1 MSSALVSLKF
11 KEPAWARNSEPIFV
25 GKDVLELLSS
35 SMYVDPLSMY
45 REYIQNAADAYD
57 QVREEESPEAEGRI
71 DIRID
76 PKERRIVITDLGY
89 GLEEQA
95 FYQRLTSIGGSRK
108 RGTGARGFRGVGR
121 LAGLAYCQELIF
133 RTRPRGKRAIQEM
146 RWDSRKIRELLRS
159 EDITLNLSQV
169 VSESVE
175 TRTIVG
181 ADAPEHFFEVE
192 LRGVV
197 RHGNDRLLDT
207 GEVMRYLS
215 QVAPVP
221 FHPDFSFG
229 PKILDFL
236 RAHGAH
242 RIPLEIEIAGAGRVF
257 RPHRD
262 QLLLGNDK
270 FLSFTN
276 LETFTTQDR
285 NGDPST
291 ASWILHHG
299 YIGALPK
306 SSMVSGWRLRSG
318 DIQVGETDLIEDLYP
333 ESRFNSWTVAES
345 HILDRKIIPNG
356 RRDNFEHNAYFA
368 DLLTRLTP
376 HARNIAQLCRASSI
390 TRNLHARIDDEL
402 LKCEEKVSI
411 AAKKR
416 TPGAVVRALT
426 SDVRNC
432 LDRLEPLSKRS
443 SVSSDERSKYEGRM
457 KTLRSKLAALEHR
470 GDAKEALAEFTPVQ
484 RRVLTNV
491 FDVIYE
497 SSKSL
502 PIADELIGKIISRVR
517 KSR

>member
-1 MSSALVSLKF
+1 MSSALVSLKS
-11 KEPAWARNSEPIFV
+11 KEPAWARKSEPIFV

-57 QVREEESPEAEGRI
+57 QVRETESSEVEGRV

-133 RTRPRGKRAIQEM
+133 RTRPRGRRAIQEM

-159 EDITLNLSQV
+159 EDTLLDLAQV

-207 GEVMRYLS
+207 IEVTRYLS

-229 PKILDFL
+229 PKLLEFL
-236 RAHGAH
+236 RVHGAH

-262 QLLLGNDK
+262 QLPLGNDK
-270 FLSFTN
+270 FLSLTN

-285 NGDPST
+285 NGNTST
-291 ASWILHHG
+291 ASWVLHHG

-306 SSMVSGWRLRSG
+306 GSMVSGWRFRSG
-318 DIQVGETDLIEDLYP
+318 DIQVGGTNLIEDLYP

-345 HILDRKIIPNG
+345 HVLDRKIIPNG

-376 HARNIAQLCRASSI
+376 HTRNIAQLCRTSSI
-390 TRNLHARIDDEL
+390 NRNLRARIDDEL
-402 LKCEEKVSI
+402 HKCEEKVSI
-411 AAKKR
+411 AAKRR
-416 TPGAVVRALT
+416 TPGRVVEALT
-426 SDVRNC
+426 NDVRSC
-432 LDRLEPLSKRS
+432 LDRLEPSSKRGFLS
-443 SVSSDERSKYEGRM
+443 IDERSEIEVRM
-457 KTLRSKLAALEHR
+457 KTLRTKIASLEQR
-470 GDAKEALAEFTPVQ
+470 GAAKEALAGFTPLQ
-484 RRVLTNV
+484 RRVLADV

-497 SSKSL
+497 SSNSL
-502 PIADELIGKIISRVR
+502 LAADELIGNIISRVR
-517 KSR
+517 KKR

>member
-1 MSSALVSLKF
+1 MSSALVSLKI
-11 KEPAWARNSEPIFV
+11 KEPAWERNSEPIFV

-57 QVREEESPEAEGRI
+57 QVRETEPSDAAGKI

-76 PKERRIVITDLGY
+76 PKERRIVITDLGH

-95 FYQRLTSIGGSRK
+95 FYQRLTSIGGSKK

-159 EDITLNLSQV
+159 EDTLLDLAQV

-207 GEVMRYLS
+207 GEVTRYLS

-229 PKILDFL
+229 PKIIDFL
-236 RAHGAH
+236 RVHGAH
-242 RIPLEIEIAGAGRVF
+242 RTPLEIDIAGVGHVF

-262 QLLLGNDK
+262 QLSLGNDK
-270 FLSFTN
+270 FLSFRN

-285 NGDPST
+285 NGNPST

-318 DIQVGETDLIEDLYP
+318 DIQVGDTNLIEDLYP

-376 HARNIAQLCRASSI
+376 HARNIAQLCRTSSI
-390 TRNLHARIDDEL
+390 TRNLRARIDDDL
-402 LKCEEKVSI
+402 LKCEEKVII

-416 TPGAVVRALT
+416 TPGAVVKALA

-443 SVSSDERSKYEGRM
+443 PISSDVQSRYEGRM
-457 KTLRSKLAALEHR
+457 KTLRTKLATLER
-470 GDAKEALAEFTPVQ
+470 RSDAKPALADFTPVQ

-491 FDVIYE
+491 FEVIYE

-502 PIADELIGKIISRVR
+502 PVADELIGKIISRVR
-517 KSR
+517 KKG

>member
-57 QVREEESPEAEGRI
+57 QVRDEESSEAEGRV
-71 DIRID
+71 DIQID
-76 PKERRIVITDLGY
+76 PKERSIVITDLGY

-108 RGTGARGFRGVGR
+108 RGSGARGFRGVGR

-159 EDITLNLSQV
+159 EDTTLDLGQV

-207 GEVMRYLS
+207 GEVLRYLS

-236 RAHGAH
+236 RGHGSY
-242 RIPLEIEIAGAGRVF
+242 RVPLEIEIAGLGRVY

-262 QLLLGNDK
+262 QLSLGNDK
-270 FLSFTN
+270 FLNFSN

-285 NGDPST
+285 NGNLST

-299 YIGALPK
+299 YVGALPK
-306 SSMVSGWRLRSG
+306 GSMVSGWRFRSG

-333 ESRFNSWTVAES
+333 EPRFNSWTVAES
-345 HILDRKIIPNG
+345 HVLDRKIIPNG

-376 HARNIAQLCRASSI
+376 HARNVAQLCRTSSI
-390 TRNLHARIDDEL
+390 ARNLRARIDDEL
-402 LKCEEKVSI
+402 LKCEEQVSI

-416 TPGAVVRALT
+416 TPSAVVRALAN
-426 SDVRNC
+426 DVRNC
-432 LDRLEPLSKRS
+432 LDRLEPLSKRG
-443 SVSSDERSKYEGRM
+443 SVSSEERSRYEGRM
-457 KTLRSKLAALEHR
+457 KALRTKLATLELR
-470 GDAKEALAEFTPVQ
+470 GDAKEVLAEFTPLQ
-484 RRVLTNV
+484 RRVLTSV
-491 FDVIYE
+491 FEVIYE

-502 PIADELIGKIISRVR
+502 PIADELIGKIISKVR

>member
-1 MSSALVSLKF
+1 
-11 KEPAWARNSEPIFV
+11 
-25 GKDVLELLSS
+25 
-35 SMYVDPLSMY
+35 
-45 REYIQNAADAYD
+45 
-57 QVREEESPEAEGRI
+57 
-71 DIRID
+71 
-76 PKERRIVITDLGY
+76 
-89 GLEEQA
+89 
-95 FYQRLTSIGGSRK
+95 
-108 RGTGARGFRGVGR
+108 
-121 LAGLAYCQELIF
+121 
-133 RTRPRGKRAIQEM
+133 M

-159 EDITLNLSQV
+159 EDTTLDLTQI

-197 RHGNDRLLDT
+197 RHGNDRLLDA

-221 FHPDFSFG
+221 FHPDFTFG

-236 RAHGAH
+236 RAHGAY

-262 QLLLGNDK
+262 QLALGNDK

-285 NGDPST
+285 NGNPST

-299 YIGALPK
+299 YIGALAK
-306 SSMVSGWRLRSG
+306 GSMVSGWRLRSG
-318 DIQVGETDLIEDLYP
+318 DIQVGETNLIEDLYP

-345 HILDRKIIPNG
+345 HVLDRKIIPNG

-376 HARNIAQLCRASSI
+376 HTRNIAQLCRASSI
-390 TRNLHARIDDEL
+390 TRNLRARIDDEL
-402 LKCEEKVSI
+402 LKCEEKVGI
-411 AAKKR
+411 AAKRR
-416 TPGAVVRALT
+416 TPSAVVRALT
-426 SDVRNC
+426 SEVRSY
-432 LDRLEPLSKRS
+432 LDRLEPLLNRS
-443 SVSSDERSKYEGRM
+443 SVSSDERSEYEARM
-457 KTLRSKLAALEHR
+457 KTLRTKLATLEQR
-470 GDAKEALAEFTPVQ
+470 GDAREALAEFTPLQ
-484 RRVLTNV
+484 RRVLANV
-491 FDVIYE
+491 FEVIYE
-497 SSKSL
+497 STKSL

-517 KSR
+517 KSC